1 MKYVFIVK
9 IKSGNSNIQ
18 IEDGIIGDWRYSW
31 TNNQIVAITSGSNKV
46 NSGISTPFN
55 ELETPSKLGLLV
67 DVLSFCSDLAV
78 SAKIDYDLYEV
89 NTQNRIQLKNAIL
102 TFSDVLSQVLS
113 YKHLQHGSSSDDWPI
128 RIQSNTSHTFNNE
141 KLELTKYLLDSLST
155 IKYQNTRLKLINYW
169 RRSFDL
175 NGLTYWDESFLACF
189 KILEYFE
196 GLYKKG
202 NNKLVDKR
210 IKLVKTKTKK
220 RALKIG
226 GGVNLSKVDNFLVQL
241 LSDSIIA
248 RNRFDIAHMRI
259 RPLPNSR
266 DGALYFTYYDSIWDL
281 HYDLLELTRFFILKY
296 FSIPGVGLK
305 VDGGLLQLHLIR

>member
-1 MKYVFIVK
+1 M
-9 IKSGNSNIQ
+9 
-18 IEDGIIGDWRYSW
+18 
-31 TNNQIVAITSGSNKV
+31 
-46 NSGISTPFN
+46 
-55 ELETPSKLGLLV
+55 
-67 DVLSFCSDLAV
+67 
-78 SAKIDYDLYEV
+78 
-89 NTQNRIQLKNAIL
+89 KNAIL

-281 HYDLLELTRFFILKY
+281 HDDLLELTRFFILKY